1 MEFITKP
8 DDMGPESLS
17 VGKVK
22 RIIPGLRNVT
32 WRELGS
38 KDMVMASSNFASP
51 PDPTGTDQV
60 LMMNVAC
67 NMDIPVLESTQH
79 HVTK

>member
-8 DDMGPESLS
+8 DDLDPGSLS
-17 VGKVK
+17 LGKVK
-22 RIIPGLRNVT
+22 RIIPSLRNVT

-51 PDPTGTDQV
+51 PDPTGRDQV

-67 NMDIPVLESTQH
+67 NMDNPVLESTQH
-79 HVTK
+79 LVTK